1 MAIESRGTG
10 QYYYRK
16 KRIGSRVVSEYCG
29 AGYVGELMQMVD
41 DQDRQEA
48 QERRQAWQDTVDAD
62 KELDAQL
69 DEVTAL
75 VNAYAG
81 ALMLASG
88 YHQHRRQWRKQRR

>member
-1 MAIESRGTG
+1 MAWESRGTG

-16 KRIGSRVVSEYCG
+16 RKVGGRVVAE
-29 AGYVGELMQMVD
+29 YVGNGLYAHLAQLQD
-41 DQDRQEA
+41 DAERIEA
-48 QERRQAWQDTVDAD
+48 QERRQAWQAVVDAD

-69 DEVTAL
+69 DHVTEL

-88 YHQHRRQWRKQRR
+88 YYQHRRQWRKKQK